1 MRSEALNVPSKF
13 YLKLFSNRNASLPER
28 SVMGLCVACY
38 QIGTNTLLL
47 LSFDL
52 RFGLS
57 TFGRDTYQDIEKM
70 ALHLLVLFAL
80 VHYLVR

>member
-1 MRSEALNVPSKF
+1 
-13 YLKLFSNRNASLPER
+13 
-28 SVMGLCVACY
+28 MGLCVACY

-80 VHYLVR
+80 VHYLVH